1 MRPNSHDLSF
11 RLFGFPT
18 IIQPFFWLVA
28 LLITAVSLGGINN
41 NMPLWLAFLV
51 VGAVGVLLSILVH
64 ELGHALTFR
73 YLFRT
78 PCTIVLHG
86 FGGMAVPEYQRRR
99 SGFYGAV
106 AQCFL
111 AFSGPLAGFILA
123 FFALLFLKLVPAN
136 PENAGL
142 AIGLFYYFLEWTAMI
157 SIFWG
162 IFNLLPI
169 YPMDGGHIS
178 REVFMFFFPWRGIEF
193 SLILSMVLAILLAA
207 VALIRYEQIPI
218 AIIFAFF
225 AYQNYQEWSVRS
237 LRR

>member
-1 MRPNSHDLSF
+1 MRPNSHDISF
-11 RLFGFPT
+11 NLFGFPT
-18 IIQPFFWLVA
+18 TIQPFFWLVA
-28 LLITAVSLGGINN
+28 LLITAISLGGINN
-41 NMPLWLAFLV
+41 NMPIWLAQLS

-86 FGGMAVPEYQRRR
+86 FGGMAIPSQHRR
-99 SGFYGAV
+99 SYGFPGAV

-123 FFALLFLKLVPAN
+123 FFILLLLHVIPAPHENARLPFALFL
-136 PENAGL
+136 
-142 AIGLFYYFLEWTAMI
+142 YFLEWTALI
-157 SIFWG
+157 SIYWG

-178 REVFMFFFPWRGIEF
+178 REIFQFMFPRKGIEL
-193 SLILSMVLAILLAA
+193 SLILSLMLAVLLVV
-207 VALIRYEQIPI
+207 VAFRFGQFPI
-218 AIIFAFF
+218 ALIFAFF
-225 AYQNYQEWSVRS
+225 AYQNYQEWSARS
-237 LRR
+237 FRR